1 MGGGAGGGE
10 GRCTAR
16 TSVTS
21 TRANISP
28 FFSAFD
34 TAEPVG
40 AFQPSLDE
48 LSSRYRMRGFF
59 PPSTDLKLYLVT
71 TKPGFISR
79 WRKVSRPSF
88 DLVMRVG
95 EGFSTTGSAVTS
107 ITGGG
112 MFAAAGAF
120 STSYAGGGG
129 ALLLA
134 GGGSA
139 ASTGMGSGASSQAQN
154 MSMSVAISAPSL
166 TAGQGISA
174 STSTEIFPAHP
185 RQVRVR

>member
-1 MGGGAGGGE
+1 MGGGGGGRE
-10 GRCTAR
+10 WWRCTAR

-120 STSYAGGGG
+120 STSYAGGG
-129 ALLLA
+129 
-134 GGGSA
+134 SA

-174 STSTEIFPAHP
+174 STSTEISLRTPASSG
-185 RQVRVR
+185 